1 MKQALKP
8 PPGMQPRIAALI
20 CVVLEDVTTKDLRI
34 GFVAGSLDGRGVW
47 TRSPEEGGHQE
58 RALAAQYRA
67 RAASVEIGF
76 PYVAR
81 TLRDTAR
88 HYDAHAEAM
97 DTRAELERRAVE

>member
-1 MKQALKP
+1 MKQALRP

-58 RALAAQYRA
+58 ELWPRNIEPGPHPSR
-67 RAASVEIGF
+67 SGF
-76 PYVAR
+76 H
-81 TLRDTAR
+81 T
-88 HYDAHAEAM
+88 
-97 DTRAELERRAVE
+97 